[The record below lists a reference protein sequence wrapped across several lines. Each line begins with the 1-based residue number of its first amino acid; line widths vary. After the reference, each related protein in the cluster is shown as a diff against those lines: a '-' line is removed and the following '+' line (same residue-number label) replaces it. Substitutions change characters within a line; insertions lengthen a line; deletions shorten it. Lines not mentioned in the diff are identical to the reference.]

1 MGGKRGGGSTRLLEG
16 LVLGGEEENRGGEG
30 GQKWPNMDLCCNEVS
45 RAYQRQIWPTRVKF
59 EAPIVRR
66 KV

>member
-1 MGGKRGGGSTRLLEG
+1 MGEQGAGSTRLLEG
-16 LVLGGEEENRGGEG
+16 LVPGGEEENRGGEG

-45 RAYQRQIWPTRVKF
+45 RAYQRQILPTRVRF
-59 EAPIVRR
+59 EAPIVRG

>member
-1 MGGKRGGGSTRLLEG
+1 MRGEGGI
-16 LVLGGEEENRGGEG
+16 VLGCWRGKEENRGGEG

-45 RAYQRQIWPTRVKF
+45 RAYQRQIGPTRVKF
-59 EAPIVRR
+59 EAPIVQR